1 VHWWCKIISQYC
13 YISVE
18 LYPLALD
25 LGVDGSKLSPLDL
38 EADSSAPCSRAHQN
52 YKNCSQKAT
61 LDLLLTVSVLH
72 LKSFTQG

>member
-52 YKNCSQKAT
+52 YKNCS
-61 LDLLLTVSVLH
+61 
-72 LKSFTQG
+72 